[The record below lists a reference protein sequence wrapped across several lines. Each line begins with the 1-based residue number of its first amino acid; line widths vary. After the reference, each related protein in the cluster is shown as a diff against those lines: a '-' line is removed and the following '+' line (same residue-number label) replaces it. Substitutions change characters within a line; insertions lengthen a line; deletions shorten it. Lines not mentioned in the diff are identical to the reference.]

1 MLGGSCIWQ
10 SGEERRKDRW
20 TGSSSPL
27 PAAMVLL
34 SRTEGLERNMK
45 SGEVIRWGW
54 NESDS
59 HKPAEAYPAG
69 QS

>member
-27 PAAMVLL
+27 PAAVVLL

-45 SGEVIRWGW
+45 SGDVIR
-54 NESDS
+54 
-59 HKPAEAYPAG
+59 
-69 QS
+69 